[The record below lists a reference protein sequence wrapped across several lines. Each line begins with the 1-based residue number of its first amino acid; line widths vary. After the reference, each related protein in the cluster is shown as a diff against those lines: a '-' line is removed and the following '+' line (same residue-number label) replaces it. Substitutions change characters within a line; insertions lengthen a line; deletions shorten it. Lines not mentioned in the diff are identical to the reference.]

1 MKTFFVI
8 RNGWN
13 SVNQPSA
20 FAKRNPKN
28 QFESKQFELVAI
40 VEATSDEEACSQF
53 TGSVY
58 SNQSLFAT
66 SNARSAKG
74 LTKAIES
81 FEHNCEV

>member
-1 MKTFFVI
+1 MQTFFVI

-28 QFESKQFELVAI
+28 QFDSKQLELVAI
-40 VEATSDEEACSQF
+40 VEATSEEEACKQF
-53 TGSVY
+53 TGTVY
-58 SNQSLFAT
+58 NNQSLFAT
-66 SNARSAKG
+66 SNARSVKG

-81 FEHNCEV
+81 FQPANVV

>member
-1 MKTFFVI
+1 MRIFFVI

-13 SVNQPSA
+13 SFNQPSA
-20 FAKRNPKN
+20 LAKRNPKN
-28 QFESKQFELVAI
+28 QFESKQLELVAI
-40 VEATSDEEACSQF
+40 VEAISEEEACSQF

-66 SNARSAKG
+66 SNARSVKG

>member
-13 SVNQPSA
+13 SANQPSA

-28 QFESKQFELVAI
+28 QFESKQLELVAI
-40 VEATSDEEACSQF
+40 VEATSEEEACNQF

-58 SNQSLFAT
+58 NNQSLFAT
-66 SNARSAKG
+66 SNARSVKG

-81 FEHNCEV
+81 FQPANVV